1 MSKGKK
7 ESYYFSH
14 DCGACRD
21 VKILKLRQKYEWKG
35 YGIFWAIIEAL
46 RETSNNSI
54 QLDMVDALL
63 YDLRIDREIFDY
75 MFECGLLV
83 KNETCFYSPS
93 LLKRMK
99 IKDEISEKRRESGRM
114 GGKHSKK
121 YEPEIEPP
129 RIPPTDGNTEGA
141 TNINEWADAVG
152 KLQLSQI
159 EIAIVGKLVGA
170 KCTPEDAKKA
180 RLANLDYFG
189 KITGDNAQRLI
200 MNQRDMRLNGIE
212 KPRQKTDEEIFRE
225 NMLADVRKYAGIPEC
240 KK

>member
-21 VKILKLRQKYEWKG
+21 VKIMKLRQKHGWAG
-35 YGIFWAIIEAL
+35 YGIFWAIVEAL
-46 RETSNNSI
+46 RETANHSI
-54 QLDMVDALL
+54 SLDMVDALL
-63 YDLRIDREIFDY
+63 YDLRIERDVFDY

-83 KNETCFYSPS
+83 KTETCFYSPS

-99 IKDEISEKRRESGRM
+99 IKDEVSEKRKESGSK
-114 GGKHSKK
+114 GGRPPKNT
-121 YEPEIEPP
+121 EPEIEPP
-129 RIPPTDGNTEGA
+129 KIPPTDGNTNGA

-159 EIAIVGKLVGA
+159 EIAIVAKLIGA

-212 KPRQKTDEEIFRE
+212 KPKQMTDEEVFRE

>member
-21 VKILKLRQKYEWKG
+21 VKIMKLRQKHGWAG

-46 RETSNNSI
+46 RETANNSI
-54 QLDMVDALL
+54 SLDMVDALL

-99 IKDEISEKRRESGRM
+99 IKDEISEKRRESGKM
-114 GGKHSKK
+114 GGKHAKK
-121 YEPEIEPP
+121 YEPEIEPTK
-129 RIPPTDGNTEGA
+129 IMPTDGNVTGA
-141 TNINEWADAVG
+141 TNLQEWMSAIARLD
-152 KLQLSQI
+152 LSQV
-159 EIAIVGKLVGA
+159 EIAIIKKLGDVG
-170 KCTPEDAKKA
+170 CTPEDAKKA

-212 KPRQKTDEEIFRE
+212 KPKQKTDEEIFRE
-225 NMLADVRKYAGIPEC
+225 NMLADIRKYAGIPEC